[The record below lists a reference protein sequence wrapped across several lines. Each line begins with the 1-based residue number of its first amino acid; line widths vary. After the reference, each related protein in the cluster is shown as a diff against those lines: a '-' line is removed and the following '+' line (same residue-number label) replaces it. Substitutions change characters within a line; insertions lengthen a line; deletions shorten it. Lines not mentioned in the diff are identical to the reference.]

1 MTWAIGC
8 VLVALSCL
16 ISIRPAL
23 ALTTA
28 VGGGDTDTYQTSP
41 FERSFSSQLF
51 PSSAQ
56 ATEPRRT
63 EKRPAPETPLP
74 EAAARNFTDTLRTGA
89 IEERYQRPASRPH
102 RSRFARGPPTG
113 SDFFINF

>member
-28 VGGGDTDTYQTSP
+28 VGGGETDTYQTSP

-56 ATEPRRT
+56 TTEPRRT
-63 EKRPAPETPLP
+63 EKRPTSETPLP
-74 EAAARNFTDTLRTGA
+74 EAAAWNFSDALRTGTT
-89 IEERYQRPASRPH
+89 EERHQRPASRPH

-113 SDFFINF
+113 SDFIINF